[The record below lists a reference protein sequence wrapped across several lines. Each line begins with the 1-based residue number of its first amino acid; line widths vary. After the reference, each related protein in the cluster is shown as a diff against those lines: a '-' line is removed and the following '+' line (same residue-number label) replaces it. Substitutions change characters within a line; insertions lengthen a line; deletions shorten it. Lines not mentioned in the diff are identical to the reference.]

1 MKAKIFILT
10 LVLTGA
16 MYLAADYL
24 FVRYSK
30 TNLIDTAKSGV
41 SQSISL
47 YRYINMADSFAE
59 IKNVESLAKKDEL
72 VNAFNVEKWE
82 SAIKENS
89 KDFSNLSEDS
99 KKLIREIEQNIQVEL
114 NVINKMYDKNDAIF
128 MVDVHGNVVAKN
140 LDGIFRNKNLSKE
153 LLIQTALQGFSDRDV
168 IKIVD
173 KTYLVTAAP
182 VIKNGKIIGAYCSAD
197 NVNSETAKEA
207 ASSLY
212 DESLFNGLT
221 KVYFGFFDKSALL
234 GSTMPTELH
243 ESFKKFI
250 VDNQELINKIDAEGS
265 KKHEVNITLKNE
277 NFYTTIS
284 RHPSLSD
291 TNDMFYIAL
300 VSKDKLLEPL
310 KTRHGTLGLISFFIV
325 LIGLIFSFILDEQ
338 FNKPVNKFM
347 ENMLEIINGNSK
359 YRFSNDAE
367 GTEGNLN
374 QNANMM
380 IAALLGEKTP
390 EKEKL
395 DSDQ

>member
-10 LVLTGA
+10 LVLTAA

-59 IKNVESLAKKDEL
+59 IKNVESLAKKEEL
-72 VNAFNVEKWE
+72 LSAFNVEKWE
-82 SAIKENS
+82 SAIKES
-89 KDFSNLSEDS
+89 PKDFSNLSEDS
-99 KKLIREIEQNIQVEL
+99 KKLIREIEQNVQVEL

-128 MVDVHGNVVAKN
+128 IVDAHGNVVAKN

-212 DESLFNGLT
+212 DESLFSGLT

-265 KKHEVNITLKNE
+265 KKHDVNITLKNE

>member
-1 MKAKIFILT
+1 
-10 LVLTGA
+10 
-16 MYLAADYL
+16 
-24 FVRYSK
+24 
-30 TNLIDTAKSGV
+30 
-41 SQSISL
+41 
-47 YRYINMADSFAE
+47 
-59 IKNVESLAKKDEL
+59 
-72 VNAFNVEKWE
+72 
-82 SAIKENS
+82 
-89 KDFSNLSEDS
+89 
-99 KKLIREIEQNIQVEL
+99 
-114 NVINKMYDKNDAIF
+114 MYDKNDAIF

-212 DESLFNGLT
+212 DESLFNGST

-250 VDNQELINKIDAEGS
+250 ADNQELINKIDAEGS

-325 LIGLIFSFILDEQ
+325 LIGLIFSFIFDEQ

-347 ENMLEIINGNSK
+347 ENMLEIINGNTK

-380 IAALLGEKTP
+380 IATLLGEKTP